1 VSDFK
6 LHTKNSDWKSL
17 HPEGIQIEF
26 SVVAMQPFYSELS
39 HYQVNNNSTPM
50 KQLLLIT
57 TLLGVSIMTFS
68 CKEEKTDTTPG
79 EFKQVNLTEK
89 QKQLINTS
97 NAFGFDFFK
106 KAIAISGSETNMM
119 VSPLSVSMALGM
131 TRNGA
136 ANGTL
141 EAMTNTLGF
150 AGLGETEIN
159 ESYKY
164 IIETFSGLDPK
175 VKLQIA
181 NSIWY
186 HNTFTIKQPFVLAN
200 QQYFDASVTKLD
212 FSDAS
217 AVEIINAWV
226 NDKTNTLI
234 PEIIDQIPGDA
245 VMYLVNAV
253 YFKGQWRYQFEKNMT
268 EQKPFHLYDGT
279 ELQVASM
286 IQHETH
292 PFFQGSG
299 FSAIEL
305 PYNQGNYVMS
315 ILLPDEGKTVNDVI
329 SQLSQKNWNTWSA
342 QFTNRDIQLQ
352 LPKFKYEYNEKQMKP
367 ILSDMGMGVAFDPD
381 NADFTRINSDGGLY
395 ISRVLHK
402 TYIKTEEEGTEAAA
416 VTAVEVGVTSA
427 GPDQTYY
434 FTINRPFVYFIQEKS
449 TGTILFI
456 GTVMNPNL
464 Q

>member
-1 VSDFK
+1 
-6 LHTKNSDWKSL
+6 
-17 HPEGIQIEF
+17 
-26 SVVAMQPFYSELS
+26 
-39 HYQVNNNSTPM
+39 M
-50 KQLLLIT
+50 KQLLLIIAIICISS
-57 TLLGVSIMTFS
+57 LTFS
-68 CKEEKTDTTPG
+68 CKKETTDNTPG

-89 QKQLINTS
+89 QKQLISTS

-106 KAIAISGSETNMM
+106 KANEISVSDANMM

-141 EAMTNTLGF
+141 QAMTNTLGF
-150 AGLGETEIN
+150 AGMTDTAIN

-164 IIETFSGLDPK
+164 IIETFTGLDPK

-186 HNTFTIKQPFVLAN
+186 HNAFTVEQPFVMAN

-212 FSDAS
+212 FSSPTAIS
-217 AVEIINAWV
+217 TINGWV
-226 NDKTNTLI
+226 NEKTNTLI
-234 PEIIDQIPGDA
+234 PKIIDEIPAEA

-253 YFKGQWRYQFEKNMT
+253 YFKGQWKYQFDKSKT
-268 EQKPFHLYDGT
+268 EQKPFHLYNGT

-286 IQHETH
+286 IQHEKH
-292 PFFQGSG
+292 PLFEGPG
-299 FSAIEL
+299 FAAIEL

-315 ILLPDEGKTVNDVI
+315 ILLPDPGKTVDDVI
-329 SQLSQKNWNTWSA
+329 TQLSQANWNTWST
-342 QFTNRDIQLQ
+342 QFSERDIQLQ
-352 LPKFKYEYNEKQMKP
+352 LPKFKYQYNEKQMKP
-367 ILSDMGMGVAFDPD
+367 ILSDMGMGLAFDPV

-395 ISRVLHK
+395 ISRILHK
-402 TYIKTEEEGTEAAA
+402 TFIETNEEGTEAAA
-416 VTAVEVGVTSA
+416 VTAVEVGVTSV

-464 Q
+464 